1 MVLKRSKVVWLFL
14 VVIILFISCD
24 EERVFDEYKALNGK
38 WKKEDV
44 IRFTFDQNDTIN
56 PYNLFL
62 SIRNNNEYP
71 FNNLFV
77 TVTLKQPDS
86 LVKIDTLEYAMANP
100 DGSLMGEGF
109 SDIKESKLWYQE
121 NFVFKQKGN
130 YTIEIQQALRETGSV
145 LGVEELN
152 GVTDVGFRIEKTK

>member
-1 MVLKRSKVVWLFL
+1 MIV
-14 VVIILFISCD
+14 ILFFSCD
-24 EERVFDEYKALNGK
+24 EKRVFDEYKPLNGK

-44 IRFTFDQNDTIN
+44 IRFTFNQNDTIN

-62 SIRNNNEYP
+62 NIRNNNEYS

-77 TVTLKQPDS
+77 IVTLKQPDS

-109 SDIKESKLWYQE
+109 SDVKESKLWYQE

-145 LGVEELN
+145 AGVEELN
-152 GVTDVGFRIEKTK
+152 GVTDVGFRIEKIK

>member
-1 MVLKRSKVVWLFL
+1 MVLKRSKIIALFL
-14 VVIILFISCD
+14 VTVFFISCD
-24 EERVFDEYKALNGK
+24 EKRVFDEYKGLNGK
-38 WKKEDV
+38 WEKDSI
-44 IRFTFDQNDTIN
+44 IRFTFNQNDTIN

-62 SIRNNNEYP
+62 NIRNNNDYP
-71 FNNLFV
+71 FNNLFL

-86 LVKIDTLEYAMANP
+86 LVKIDTLEYAMANA

-109 SDIKESKLWYQE
+109 SDVKESKLWYQE
-121 NFVFKQKGN
+121 NFVFKQKGE

-145 LGVEELN
+145 FGVEELQ

>member
-1 MVLKRSKVVWLFL
+1 MTLRRSKTLWLIMI
-14 VVIILFISCD
+14 VILFFSCD
-24 EERVFDEYKALNGK
+24 EKRVFDEYKPLNGK

-44 IRFTFDQNDTIN
+44 IRFTFNQNDTIN

-62 SIRNNNEYP
+62 NIRNNNEYS

-77 TVTLKQPDS
+77 IVTLKQPDS

-109 SDIKESKLWYQE
+109 SDVKESKLWYQE

-145 LGVEELN
+145 AGVEELN
-152 GVTDVGFRIEKTK
+152 GVTDVGFRIEKIK